1 MAKRMSIATLKRWWR
16 NTRTQSYQAVS
27 GWLRS
32 VLRPL
37 FRSVQQPQNSRSGFV
52 LPTAALLLLVVSLVI
67 AAVLLRTINR
77 TEQVMGQRQEK
88 ALYNAATPAVERA
101 KAKIE
106 YMFTQDTRLPAKVPS
121 QEQLLS
127 MMLNNGKQGIRALPT
142 ADNPYRLK
150 DEELIK
156 VSGVDVPAWSYR
168 EDSNGDGK
176 EDLTVAYSI
185 TWLIEDSEAGY
196 EALKDTREQAVAAR
210 AKKMHVRSGPAVAEE
225 NKDCP
230 TPEGQRIERGWFKD
244 PVSSAILHKN
254 FQIDAFAI
262 SDDENGTVATLEVQQ
277 DRRANRAN
285 KWGAWFRND
294 LEIFPGPS
302 FNWNGAMYTN
312 GSVFVGRPT
321 GTRVSVTAFLV
332 SSPKS
337 CIYLAGADQ
346 SEIQM
351 ADPALDEATRTN
363 YQGQVVSGLIN
374 TDAYGSQ
381 SVFHLWNEDA
391 PITDKAK
398 VTINPDTDSVNGS
411 FKPSEIAID
420 PLVLFTEDRTVFRGN
435 GLKREDQIRVEPE
448 TGPFSEKENKN
459 YRRLLNPDV
468 ASGSPKVDDTYRAD
482 DRYGPIP
489 GYGPKPEDSLIE
501 LGKKTGEPIT
511 GQLRFTSLDPVNDG
525 VGDDLDMGLDGYWER
540 RAWREGMRVITG
552 QRLELGNDPLP
563 VATDYMKEVLNIP
576 VVNPNNR
583 NREHETIQRRAL
595 RDNLAAVQATA
606 IYHYKGGDKD
616 LPVAALATTVHP
628 GTAETLKRSSIF
640 DKFDFTFKTKT
651 PDTVF
656 NGTFGD
662 NPEELAVDFF
672 TGRGTNGWEFDV
684 TDSFFTNAEVQKALK
699 NLANFAGDPKGAFPP
714 VQETGAIIH
723 PYPQLTKW
731 GNFSN
736 LRQSLQNPTTPES
749 LADKTNKHTA
759 ALTLGMLAYNLQY
772 LEAFDYAQNQTL
784 ITDLDTALALL
795 SDLDFDNG
803 EIRVKADT
811 SNKKF
816 VEIYPPNTP
825 QTGTPPTPNGDP
837 LVKFKGAIVTPEA
850 YITALEARV
859 NETGITPAVRQ
870 NRLKVAQTAR
880 LLYLKEQ
887 TLRDRTYGFRASP
900 NNRTSGLPAA
910 LNNSFTYTL
919 AHSDSTLNPKTD
931 FPFGGMTYD
940 KSAPPASLYNWVGQ
954 DEDIRIPGSPNYSAV
969 KEVNFNCNFGTTTGN
984 KYFGLG
990 SQPGNDTEEHKF
1002 IRLASAIC
1010 GINEDTNGD
1019 GILTNTTSDVD
1030 LGNNATLDSVKY
1042 PSLFYL
1048 FPKIAHNHLASAAS
1062 PEIKQPTVATG
1073 LDPADKYLTDSY
1085 VAGLSNTYDA
1095 ITDLSLVALKP
1106 KAIANWTLPNEVV
1119 NLPGGDCQ
1127 NDHTLNNPNPNCSK
1141 YNLVW
1146 DGVNDQAYRVAFK
1159 DTALFNGREGM
1170 NVRVLNLDLEL
1181 LKDEQINGDT
1191 WLAGGNSTDFDEG
1204 GIVYAFREDAV
1215 REDAIARPTKSN
1227 WNACDS
1233 ANDIIKPACR
1243 TDVTKNQDPPV
1254 NANNWISPKPVDF
1267 YPDPDR
1273 RPYGFR
1279 LINGSNLDRPNA
1291 GGNIVYG
1298 MSLISDNPA
1307 YIQGDFNCHGSCDNP
1322 LSDVKGQSL
1331 LEIDANDLKNDPDK
1345 FYSRG
1350 KDNPSYAK
1358 KDTDSWR
1365 TTEVLVDAVTILSDN
1380 FCDGSIEDGIITTGD
1395 AVVPSNWQRHLGKDE
1410 LKRNLTLANP
1420 SLQKIYGC
1428 QNGSTPYTSYLNQN
1442 RPNQAGTLYN
1452 VWLRE
1457 NPADSGSPIQISK
1470 NGNPMLTT
1478 PITVAGQPDYNYKG
1492 RYLTISDGTTIGS
1505 QKVKPLIPAKKQVVS
1520 GMLLSNQVPSRSGQS
1535 NGGLQNFPRFLEDW
1549 RGIDLAF
1556 SGSLVQSN
1564 FSTSGTAPFDLDAWE
1579 PRQQPVVSSTDSIP
1593 YYFPPNRL
1601 WGYDVGLQVVPPA
1614 PIASRLITIAPT
1626 RSEFYRELPV
1636 DDPYIKNLSCAIGKG
1651 EGC

>member
-142 ADNPYRLK
+142 ADNPYLLK
-150 DEELIK
+150 DEKPIK
-156 VSGVDVPAWSYR
+156 VNGLDVPAWSYR

-176 EDLTVAYSI
+176 EDLTVAYSV

-244 PVSSAILHKN
+244 PVSSAILNKN

-294 LEIFPGPS
+294 LEIFPGPT

-321 GTRVSVTAFLV
+321 GSRVSVTAFLV

-337 CIYLAGADQ
+337 CVYLSGADQ
-346 SEIQM
+346 SEIIM
-351 ADPALDEATRTN
+351 ADPKEDEATRTD

-448 TGPFSEKENKN
+448 TGPFSEEENKN
-459 YRRLLNPDV
+459 YRRLLNPEV

-511 GQLRFTSLDPVNDG
+511 GQPRFTSLDPVADG

-662 NPEELAVDFF
+662 NPEEIAVDFF

-714 VQETGAIIH
+714 VQEAGAIH

-736 LRQSLQNPTTPES
+736 LRQSLQKPTTPES

-772 LEAFDYAQNQTL
+772 LEAFDYAQNKNL
-784 ITDLDTALALL
+784 IDNPANTNDLVQALL
-795 SDLDFDNG
+795 EL
-803 EIRVKADT
+803 ADGD
-811 SNKKF
+811 
-816 VEIYPPNTP
+816 
-825 QTGTPPTPNGDP
+825 TGTPNGEVKVDSGKVKVTAP
-837 LVKFKGAIVTPEA
+837 DGRVVEFEGLVAPPEA
-850 YITALEARV
+850 YLMALEERV
-859 NETGITPAVRQ
+859 RTATPA
-870 NRLKVAQTAR
+870 NRPNRIKEAQLAR

-887 TLRDRTYGFRASP
+887 TYRDRTYGFRASP
-900 NNRTSGLPAA
+900 QDLGT
-910 LNNSFTYTL
+910 FQFEV
-919 AHSDSTLNPKTD
+919 KEI
-931 FPFGGMTYD
+931 D
-940 KSAPPASLYNWVGQ
+940 KSDPDKSFDYGGIEYDN
-954 DEDIRIPGSPNYSAV
+954 GSNETLKKTNTTLGV
-969 KEVNFNCNFGTTTGN
+969 KKVNFNCNFGSLPPGNNYFGFGAPPTGN
-984 KYFGLG
+984 IDAER
-990 SQPGNDTEEHKF
+990 NF
-1002 IRLASAIC
+1002 IRLATAVC
-1010 GINEDTNGD
+1010 GVSEGKSTGVFDPN
-1019 GILTNTTSDVD
+1019 SDF
-1030 LGNNATLDSVKY
+1030 NNNKKMDSVKY

-1048 FPKIAHNHLASAAS
+1048 FPKVAHNHLAAGALAQPSANDLYLGDAY
-1062 PEIKQPTVATG
+1062 IGG
-1073 LDPADKYLTDSY
+1073 L
-1085 VAGLSNTYDA
+1085 GNTYDA

-1106 KAIANWTLPNEVV
+1106 KPIANWTLPNEVV

-1159 DTALFNGREGM
+1159 DTAFFNGREGM

-1181 LKDEQINGDT
+1181 LKDEQINGET
-1191 WLAGGNSTDFDEG
+1191 WLAGGNSTNFDEG

-1331 LEIDANDLKNDPDK
+1331 LEIEANDLKNNPDK
-1345 FYSRG
+1345 FYNRG

-1457 NPADSGSPIQISK
+1457 NPADLGSPIQISK

-1492 RYLTISDGTTIGS
+1492 KYLTITDGATKNN
-1505 QKVKPLIPAKKQVVS
+1505 QKIKALIPAKKQVVS
-1520 GMLLSNQVPSRSGQS
+1520 AMLLSNQVPSRSGQS

-1549 RGIDLAF
+1549 SGIDLAF

-1579 PRQQPVVSSTDSIP
+1579 PRQQPVVSDKDSIP
-1593 YYFPPNRL
+1593 YYVPPNRL

-1614 PIASRLITIAPT
+1614 PIASRLITIAPI